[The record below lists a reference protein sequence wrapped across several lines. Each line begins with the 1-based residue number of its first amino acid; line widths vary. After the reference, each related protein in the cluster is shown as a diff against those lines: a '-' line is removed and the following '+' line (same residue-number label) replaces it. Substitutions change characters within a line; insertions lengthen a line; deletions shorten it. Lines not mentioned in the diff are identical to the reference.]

1 MDKFKEI
8 LEKEKEI
15 EEIFNEENSENSE
28 ENWFNYHCLSKQQ
41 IKEIQEISKN
51 LYPEIFN

>member
-8 LEKEKEI
+8 LEKEI
-15 EEIFNEENSENSE
+15 EEFFNKENSEENSE